1 MWVVPVG
8 GVVGVGGGGIHV
20 WLSFLGAQTLTPEQ
34 CCCGG
39 VYDAQISDKKKEQS
53 ERLARE
59 CELPF
64 APDRFSSP
72 IMAPASVFGANFSA
86 LVSIAHAP

>member
-1 MWVVPVG
+1 MMHKNV
-8 GVVGVGGGGIHV
+8 
-20 WLSFLGAQTLTPEQ
+20 Q
-34 CCCGG
+34 
-39 VYDAQISDKKKEQS
+39 DKEKKEKEQS

-72 IMAPASVFGANFSA
+72 IMAPASVFSANFAA
-86 LVSIAHAP
+86 LVSIAHAL